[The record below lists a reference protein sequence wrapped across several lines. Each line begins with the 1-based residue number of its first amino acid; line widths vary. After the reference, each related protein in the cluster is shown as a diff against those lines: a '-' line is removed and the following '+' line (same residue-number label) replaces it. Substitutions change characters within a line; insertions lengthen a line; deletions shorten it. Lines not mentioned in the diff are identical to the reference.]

1 MVNAVIC
8 TSVSLTLKDA
18 VTTEMPREAQPAH
31 HMTAAL
37 GTTPHCLSTTLPVG
51 KTQSSRPDVKHVR
64 STIGLGITAAKRKTP
79 VTFRY
84 SSIPKASISS
94 HQQVPPGR
102 ATQRVDGCPVYGT
115 SGLRCSGP
123 LTVMSWRLAHTWLT
137 AGRGCGF
144 PADIVSWLHRTPLWW
159 GRLSTIN
166 TCSR

>member
-1 MVNAVIC
+1 MNAVIC

-102 ATQRVDGCPVYGT
+102 ATQRVHGWLPSVWDIRPPLLRALDSHVLEAGT
-115 SGLRCSGP
+115 HLADSREGLRFSC
-123 LTVMSWRLAHTWLT
+123 RHCELA
-137 AGRGCGF
+137 
-144 PADIVSWLHRTPLWW
+144 PQNTPLV
-159 GRLSTIN
+159 GEVVN
-166 TCSR
+166 Y